1 MHETLQGFGR
11 YKKLPFMIIII
22 IIIIIIITKIKI
34 FAIIY
39 AKHSADLIK
48 DNKLFQSSEAA
59 HSNLLEPRTE

>member
-22 IIIIIIITKIKI
+22 IIIIITKIYI
-34 FAIIY
+34 FTIIY
-39 AKHSADLIK
+39 AKDSANLIK